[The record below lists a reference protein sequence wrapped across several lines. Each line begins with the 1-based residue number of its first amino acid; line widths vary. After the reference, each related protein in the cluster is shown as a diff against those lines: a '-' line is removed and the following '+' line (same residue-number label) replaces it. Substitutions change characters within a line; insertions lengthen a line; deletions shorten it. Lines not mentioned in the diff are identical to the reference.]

1 MRSETLAPA
10 PIASQ
15 VLIVT
20 GSLRGKGVSLLHTLE
35 ISEGTGAG
43 RQKGIRQTL
52 RGGDREGCRLWQSPR
67 ERKERHIETREQRL
81 PYPQMKKA

>member
-15 VLIVT
+15 VLTMT
-20 GSLRGKGVSLLHTLE
+20 GSLRGKGVRLLHTLE

-43 RQKGIRQTL
+43 IQKETL
-52 RGGDREGCRLWQSPR
+52 RGGDREGVDFGRVP
-67 ERKERHIETREQRL
+67 ERGRRGV
-81 PYPQMKKA
+81 